1 MHNLRNTSLALA
13 LAGMLPHAWADHTPP
28 KKLES
33 VTISGGR
40 PSSLPTQIPTT
51 MEGISGEQVE
61 QAINAFDSEDA
72 LKYLP
77 SLNVRKRYPGDY
89 DHAVLASRASGTG
102 NSARSLV
109 YADGI
114 LLSNLLGNGATFTP
128 RWGMVSPE
136 EIERV
141 DVLYGPF
148 SAAYPGNS
156 AGAVVEY
163 QTRMPSQLEAH
174 AKLSAFGQRFKLYD
188 TDARF
193 KGAQGSASV
202 GKRQGAWSWWVDV
215 SRLDTNSQ
223 PIGFATKLVSTGV
236 VSTKGLP
243 VTGAIAGQ
251 NPANKDWLIIGATS
265 QAHTVQDHAKAKLA
279 FDIEP
284 TLRASYTLGWW
295 QNEAVRS
302 AQSYLRD
309 AAGAPV
315 YRGDADNAINI
326 AGKRFDLKAAD
337 LAPSAGSLE
346 HVMQGFSLKRHA
358 HGEWDWDVAVSRYD
372 YTRDKVRTPTVPVP
386 DAVTNGQGNVTDMGG
401 SGWDTLAAK
410 GVWRPNPQHIVDL
423 GAQRDSAHLRTLVYK
438 TPDWIHGGSGD
449 LVSTFDGDTRLQS
462 LFAQD
467 SWRFIPAWKATLGV
481 RFEHW
486 QAFGGSISNATSNG
500 PRYFGKRSENSW
512 SPKAAMAWQA
522 SPQWAIKG
530 SLGRAVRNPTA
541 SELFQGSVEGSEIRN
556 SNPNLQAEKSWT
568 GELTAERA
576 LDNGVWRATLFHEL
590 TRDALYSQPLTPNVN
605 TVQNV
610 DKIRTTGLEL
620 AYQAEDVLVHG
631 LSLSGSTT
639 LAHSRIVENHGMPA
653 SIGKWQPRVPDVRA
667 TLLATYQWGEWSAS
681 TGWRY
686 SGRQYGSLDNS
697 DPHGDSYTGVSNF
710 SVLDLRLRYRFNKQ
724 WSGALGVDNAGD
736 KTYWAFHPY
745 NQRTM
750 TAEVRFDL

>member
-1 MHNLRNTSLALA
+1 MHNLRSTSLALA
-13 LAGMLPHAWADHTPP
+13 LAGMLPHAQADHTPP
-28 KKLES
+28 KKLAT
-33 VTISGGR
+33 VTVNGGR

-51 MEGISGEQVE
+51 MEGVTGEQVE

-163 QTRMPSQLEAH
+163 QTRMPATLEAH
-174 AKLSAFGQRFKLYD
+174 AKLSAFAQRFKLYD
-188 TDARF
+188 TNDRF
-193 KGAQGSASV
+193 NGKQGSASV
-202 GKRQGAWSWWVDV
+202 GNRPGAWSWWLDV
-215 SRLDTNSQ
+215 SRLDNNSQ

-236 VSTKGLP
+236 VSAKGLP
-243 VTGAIAGQ
+243 VTGAIRGL
-251 NPANKDWLIIGATS
+251 NPANKEWLIVGATS
-265 QAHTVQDHAKAKLA
+265 QARTVQDHAKAKLA

-295 QNEAVRS
+295 QNDAVRN

-309 AAGAPV
+309 GAGSPA
-315 YRGDADNAINI
+315 YRGDADNMINI
-326 AGKRFDLKAAD
+326 DGKRYELKPTD
-337 LAPSAGSLE
+337 LAPSTGALA

-358 HGEWDWDVAVSRYD
+358 KGEWDWDVAASSYD
-372 YTRDKVRTPTVPVP
+372 YARDQ
-386 DAVTNGQGNVTDMGG
+386 VTSTGNVTDMGN
-401 SGWDTLAAK
+401 SGWNTLALK
-410 GVWRPNPQHIVDL
+410 GVWRPDPAHIVDL
-423 GAQRDSAHLRTLVYK
+423 GAQRDSAQLRTAVYK
-438 TPDWIHGGSGD
+438 AVGGD
-449 LVSTFDGDTRLQS
+449 MVSTFDGDTRLQS
-462 LFAQD
+462 LYAQD
-467 SWRFIPAWKATLGV
+467 TWHFMPGWRATLGL

-486 QAFGGSISNATSNG
+486 QAFNGSLSTAASKG
-500 PRYFGKRSENSW
+500 LRYFGERSETSW
-512 SPKAAMAWQA
+512 SPKAALAWQVA
-522 SPQWAIKG
+522 PQWTIKG
-530 SLGRAVRNPTA
+530 SLGRAMRNPTA
-541 SELFQGSVEGSEIRN
+541 SELFQGSVDGAEIRN
-556 SNPNLQAEKSWT
+556 SNPNLQAERSWT
-568 GELTAERA
+568 GELTAEQS
-576 LDNGVWRATLFHEL
+576 LESGVWRATLFHEQ
-590 TRDALYSQPLTPNVN
+590 TRDALYSQPLTPTVN

-620 AYQAEDVLVHG
+620 AYQADEVFVHG

-639 LAHSRIVENHGMPA
+639 LAHSRIVENRGMPA
-653 SIGKWQPRVPDVRA
+653 SVGKWQPRVPDVRA
-667 TLLATYQWGEWSAS
+667 TLVATYQWGSWSTSA
-681 TGWRY
+681 GLRH

-697 DPHGDSYTGVSNF
+697 DPHGVSYTGVSAF
-710 SVLDLRLRYRFNKQ
+710 TVLDVRLRYRLNRQ
-724 WSGALGVDNAGD
+724 WSAAFGVDNAGNA
-736 KTYWAFHPY
+736 TYWAFHPY
-745 NQRTM
+745 NQRTA
-750 TAEVRFDL
+750 TAELRFDL